1 MSTATTPAPPV
12 PAPMRL
18 GRRRASRT
26 TARALKLAAIV
37 FFAVLVLTPLYV
49 AVITSFK
56 EAAETDPAHAWSLPT
71 VWTLDAWHQAWDQ
84 LSPNLANTFKLVIP
98 ATVISTILGS
108 LNGFVLSKWRFP
120 GANIVFTLFLFG
132 LFIPYQAV
140 MIPLTTLLA
149 DIHFPDQIP
158 RLAFAHIVYG
168 IPITTLIFRSYYA
181 TIPEELMEAARM
193 DRAGMLR
200 TYWSVV
206 SADFGPGVR
215 GDRHLAVHVDL
226 ERLSLCR
233 LHHQRS
239 GQVARDGR
247 RQQRRRLDGLELQP
261 ADVGRVAR
269 VAADARRLHPPRP
282 LLRARADGRGAEGL
296 TVAEIVLEHLTKRFA
311 NGVEAVKDL
320 SLEIPDEK
328 LLVLVGPSGCG
339 KTTAL
344 RMIAG
349 LEDISSGD
357 LYIGGRRMN
366 DVLERDRDIAMVFQ
380 NYALYPHMSV
390 AQNIGFSL
398 KLSRRPRKEVRQ
410 RVRETAE
417 LLGLEDLLD
426 RRPKQLSGGQR
437 QRVAMGRAIIR
448 EPQAFL
454 MDEPLSNL
462 DAQLRVQMRGEI
474 EALQKRLGVTTVYVT
489 HDQVEAMTMGDHIA
503 VLREGVLQ
511 QVGHPTHV
519 YDNPGE
525 PLRRRVHRLAADE
538 PRPGNDRDA

>member
-206 SADFGPGVR
+206 LPISAPAFVVTAIWQFTSIWNDFLFAVFIISDPDKWPVTVAVNNAAGSMVSNYNLQMSAALLASLPTLVVYILLGRYFVR
-215 GDRHLAVHVDL
+215 GLLA
-226 ERLSLCR
+226 
-233 LHHQRS
+233 
-239 GQVARDGR
+239 
-247 RQQRRRLDGLELQP
+247 
-261 ADVGRVAR
+261 
-269 VAADARRLHPPRP
+269 
-282 LLRARADGRGAEGL
+282 GA
-296 TVAEIVLEHLTKRFA
+296 
-311 NGVEAVKDL
+311 
-320 SLEIPDEK
+320 
-328 LLVLVGPSGCG
+328 
-339 KTTAL
+339 
-344 RMIAG
+344 
-349 LEDISSGD
+349 
-357 LYIGGRRMN
+357 
-366 DVLERDRDIAMVFQ
+366 
-380 NYALYPHMSV
+380 
-390 AQNIGFSL
+390 L
-398 KLSRRPRKEVRQ
+398 K
-410 RVRETAE
+410 
-417 LLGLEDLLD
+417 G
-426 RRPKQLSGGQR
+426 
-437 QRVAMGRAIIR
+437 
-448 EPQAFL
+448 
-454 MDEPLSNL
+454 
-462 DAQLRVQMRGEI
+462 
-474 EALQKRLGVTTVYVT
+474 
-489 HDQVEAMTMGDHIA
+489 
-503 VLREGVLQ
+503 
-511 QVGHPTHV
+511 
-519 YDNPGE
+519 
-525 PLRRRVHRLAADE
+525 
-538 PRPGNDRDA
+538 